1 MPRVRL
7 TRRPGDCA
15 GALAAGCAER
25 PLANSRAPSRPAR
38 SDPLVCAGA
47 AAGCQLPAVVVN
59 GGCCRAE
66 VSWTWPAGVPVV
78 LITGG
83 RDFFNEH
90 LFAPGMWD
98 LDADLSYRRELWANV
113 PPANRATT
121 TILHLPNQK
130 HNMSQAV
137 LTALLP
143 QAVALATSAL
153 AATARPDG
161 RGLPQ
166 GEPLVIVSADTAP
179 EGVLL
184 CGELEEP
191 PPPPPP
197 PPPPVWAG
205 CVQRCFGT
213 LST

>member
-1 MPRVRL
+1 MKPDAGQLQLSGEHLDERIDESVQ
-7 TRRPGDCA
+7 RRAVEGD
-15 GALAAGCAER
+15 
-25 PLANSRAPSRPAR
+25 
-38 SDPLVCAGA
+38 DHD
-47 AAGCQLPAVVVN
+47 
-59 GGCCRAE
+59 
-66 VSWTWPAGVPVV
+66 GVP
-78 LITGG
+78 
-83 RDFFNEH
+83 
-90 LFAPGMWD
+90 D

-121 TILHLPNQK
+121 AILHLPNQK

-143 QAVALATSAL
+143 QAVALAPSAL